1 MSPQLGVTPFW
12 PRVSPH
18 FLACRR
24 AVRAAQMDHTVAVG
38 LSGGADSLAL
48 CAAMIA
54 EGHDV
59 IALCVDHGLQDGSR
73 EQAERAA
80 RQAESL
86 GARARV
92 LAVQVP
98 DEAGTSL
105 EAVARQERYK
115 VMSAAAQEGREGSGG
130 REDAASRRAE
140 ICERDTGLGEVA
152 CEGAAT
158 RGKTARE
165 DGASRGGRSP
175 LEIAVAHTADDQA
188 ETLLLGAL
196 RGRVAGMP
204 ERAIVEG
211 ARVVRPF
218 LQVRRADT
226 EGACAELGLDV
237 WQDPQ
242 NADTDFRRVAL
253 RREIIPELS
262 RVIGG
267 DAVPALAQAAMDT
280 ARDEEYLATPATA
293 DCAELA
299 ALPEPRRRRAIAAW
313 LIERGVKVTREGLG
327 GIGKLCTN
335 WHGQGPV
342 AVSSARQAGQRLEV
356 ARIGGKLALLSG
368 H

>member
-1 MSPQLGVTPFW
+1 MSPQPGVTPFW

-24 AVRAAQMDHTVAVG
+24 AVRAARMDHTVAVG

-59 IALCVDHGLQDGSR
+59 LALCVDHGLQDGSHA
-73 EQAERAA
+73 QAEKAA

-92 LAVQVP
+92 LTVQVP
-98 DEAGTSL
+98 EEGGNSM
-105 EAVARQERYK
+105 EAVARQERYRA
-115 VMSAAAQEGREGSGG
+115 MSAAAR
-130 REDAASRRAE
+130 
-140 ICERDTGLGEVA
+140 
-152 CEGAAT
+152 
-158 RGKTARE
+158 
-165 DGASRGGRSP
+165 RGGRS

-196 RGRVAGMP
+196 RGRVTGMP

-226 EGACAELGLDV
+226 EGACAELGLEA

-242 NADTDFRRVAL
+242 NADTDFLRVAL

-280 ARDEEYLATPATA
+280 ARDEEYLATAATA

-299 ALPEPRRRRAIAAW
+299 ALPEPRRRRAIATW
-313 LIERGVKVTREGLG
+313 LIERGVRVTREGVG

>member
-1 MSPQLGVTPFW
+1 
-12 PRVSPH
+12 
-18 FLACRR
+18 
-24 AVRAAQMDHTVAVG
+24 MDRTVGVG

-59 IALCVDHGLQDGSR
+59 IALCVDHGLQNGSR

-98 DEAGTSL
+98 EEAGNSL
-105 EAVARQERYK
+105 EAVARQARYQA
-115 VMSAAAQEGREGSGG
+115 MSAAA
-130 REDAASRRAE
+130 RR
-140 ICERDTGLGEVA
+140 
-152 CEGAAT
+152 
-158 RGKTARE
+158 KTAR
-165 DGASRGGRSP
+165 RGEGQ

-204 ERAIVEG
+204 ERAVVEG

-226 EGACAELGLDV
+226 EGACAELGLEV

-280 ARDEEYLATPATA
+280 ARDEEYLATAATA

-313 LIERGVKVTREGLG
+313 LVERGVKVTREGVG

>member
-1 MSPQLGVTPFW
+1 MSPQPGVMPFW

-24 AVRAAQMDHTVAVG
+24 AVRAAQLDHTVGVG

-80 RQAESL
+80 RQAENL

-92 LAVQVP
+92 LEVQVP
-98 DEAGTSL
+98 EEAGNSL
-105 EAVARQERYK
+105 EAAARQARYQA
-115 VMSAAAQEGREGSGG
+115 MSAAA
-130 REDAASRRAE
+130 RED
-140 ICERDTGLGEVA
+140 
-152 CEGAAT
+152 GAA
-158 RGKTARE
+158 RGKTAR
-165 DGASRGGRSP
+165 RGERA

-204 ERAIVEG
+204 ERAVVES

-226 EGACAELGLDV
+226 EGACAELGLEV

-280 ARDEEYLATPATA
+280 ARDEEYLATAATA

-313 LIERGVKVTREGLG
+313 LVERGVKVTREGVG

>member
-1 MSPQLGVTPFW
+1 
-12 PRVSPH
+12 
-18 FLACRR
+18 
-24 AVRAAQMDHTVAVG
+24 MDRTVAVG

-73 EQAERAA
+73 EQAEKAA
-80 RQAESL
+80 WQAESL

-92 LAVQVP
+92 LVVRVP
-98 DEAGTSL
+98 EEAGNSL
-105 EAVARQERYK
+105 EAVARQARYQA
-115 VMSAAAQEGREGSGG
+115 MSAAAH
-130 REDAASRRAE
+130 
-140 ICERDTGLGEVA
+140 
-152 CEGAAT
+152 
-158 RGKTARE
+158 E
-165 DGASRGGRSP
+165 DGASRRGGRS

-204 ERAIVEG
+204 ERAVVEG
-211 ARVVRPF
+211 ARIVRPF

-226 EGACAELGLDV
+226 VGACAELGLEV

-313 LIERGVKVTREGLG
+313 LIEQGVKVTREGVG

>member
-1 MSPQLGVTPFW
+1 MSPQPGVMPFW

-24 AVRAAQMDHTVAVG
+24 AVRAAQLDHTVGVG

-80 RQAESL
+80 RQAENL

-92 LAVQVP
+92 LEVQVP
-98 DEAGTSL
+98 EEAGNSL
-105 EAVARQERYK
+105 EAAARQARYQA
-115 VMSAAAQEGREGSGG
+115 MSAAVCEGCE
-130 REDAASRRAE
+130 EAASRRAE
-140 ICERDTGLGEVA
+140 MCERDTAPGEAPREGVA
-152 CEGAAT
+152 A
-158 RGKTARE
+158 RGKTAR
-165 DGASRGGRSP
+165 RGGRS

-196 RGRVAGMP
+196 RGRVTGMP

-226 EGACAELGLDV
+226 KGACAELGLEA

-242 NADTDFRRVAL
+242 NADTDFLRVAL

-313 LIERGVKVTREGLG
+313 LIERGVKVTREGIG

>member
-1 MSPQLGVTPFW
+1 MSPQPGVMPFW

-24 AVRAAQMDHTVAVG
+24 AVRAAQLDHTVGVG

-80 RQAESL
+80 RQAENL

-92 LAVQVP
+92 LEVQVP
-98 DEAGTSL
+98 EEAGNSL
-105 EAVARQERYK
+105 EAAARQARYQA
-115 VMSAAAQEGREGSGG
+115 MSAAA
-130 REDAASRRAE
+130 RED
-140 ICERDTGLGEVA
+140 
-152 CEGAAT
+152 GAA
-158 RGKTARE
+158 RGKTAR
-165 DGASRGGRSP
+165 RGERA

-204 ERAIVEG
+204 ERAVVEG

-226 EGACAELGLDV
+226 EGACAELGLEV

-280 ARDEEYLATPATA
+280 ARDEEYLATAATA

-313 LIERGVKVTREGLG
+313 LIERGVKVTREGIG